1 MFIIFTIFTI
11 YVVTAAEAYGL
22 FSRDV
27 SRNAISFI
35 PSSDG
40 LRACKRVRGNLTNG
54 RDPG

>member
-27 SRNAISFI
+27 SKKKGNGTSFI
-35 PSSDG
+35 PP
-40 LRACKRVRGNLTNG
+40 RRGAG
-54 RDPG
+54 C